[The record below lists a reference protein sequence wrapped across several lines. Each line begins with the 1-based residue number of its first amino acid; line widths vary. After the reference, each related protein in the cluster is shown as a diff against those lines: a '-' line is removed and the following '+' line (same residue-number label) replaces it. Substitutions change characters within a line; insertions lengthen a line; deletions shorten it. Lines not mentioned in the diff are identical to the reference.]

1 MLKQLV
7 VISGLLLMAACAP
20 PAASTAAITIEN
32 ARIMEPPPGA
42 TTAAA
47 YFTLRNDGPADQ
59 LAGASSP
66 VAASAMLHETR
77 NEAGM
82 MSMHHMEGIDL
93 PAGGVIEFA
102 PGGRH
107 IMLTGLTQPLVA
119 GGLHPITFT
128 FVHGEPITVNFPV
141 KAP

>member
-1 MLKQLV
+1 MLKHL
-7 VISGLLLMAACAP
+7 ISASCLLFLAACAP
-20 PAASTAAITIEN
+20 PAASTNPIKIEN
-32 ARIMEPPPGA
+32 ARIMAPPPGA

-66 VAASAMLHETR
+66 VAASAEMHETQ
-77 NEAGM
+77 NDAGM
-82 MSMHHMEGIDL
+82 MSMHHMEGVDV
-93 PAGGVIEFA
+93 PAGGVVEFA

-119 GGLHPITFT
+119 GASHPITFT
-128 FVHGEPITVNFPV
+128 FAHAEPITVNFPV
-141 KAP
+141 QAP